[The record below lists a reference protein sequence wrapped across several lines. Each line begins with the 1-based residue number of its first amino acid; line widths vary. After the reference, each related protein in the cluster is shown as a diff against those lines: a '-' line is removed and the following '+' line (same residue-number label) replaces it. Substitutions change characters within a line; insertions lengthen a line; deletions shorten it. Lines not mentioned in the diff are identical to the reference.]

1 MQLANTTYSA
11 SYATKTTYYEQWTL
25 YIYRFM
31 KTKWKDQR
39 GLSSRENS
47 IQKFAVAASKKNRSS
62 WKKNW
67 RHYTFYWQP
76 DEGRW
81 SGISFR
87 NQTAITDKGRQP
99 CHLSSGDFPTEVR
112 WWGDRRFWWKFR
124 YKANLVQFFL
134 SLSVTFTSMI
144 PREASHPRSEIIHI
158 AREMYMN
165 VRGPLPSTCT
175 VFSQSLS
182 VNSLRLDH
190 TARNALAARNNEA

>member
-1 MQLANTTYSA
+1 
-11 SYATKTTYYEQWTL
+11 
-25 YIYRFM
+25 M

-47 IQKFAVAASKKNRSS
+47 IQKFAAAASKKNRSS
-62 WKKNW
+62 WKKSW

-134 SLSVTFTSMI
+134 SLSVTFTQYIDGVTATAKQIYVISGWQSQW
-144 PREASHPRSEIIHI
+144 RHRLWRRVASRFLGNATSTV
-158 AREMYMN
+158 YKGQN
-165 VRGPLPSTCT
+165 VRS
-175 VFSQSLS
+175 SLEK
-182 VNSLRLDH
+182 
-190 TARNALAARNNEA
+190 NAYCWWITTDSRHANNV